1 MRTQERTSTAPVA
14 AQRKT
19 LSRLTAV
26 GAAVLAALA
35 VWAAFEPLGGIE
47 LRAPAPGGTGRT
59 HDVGPLTVLMPS
71 LLASLAGWGL
81 LAVLERFVR
90 RARTVWTVVAI
101 VVLALSLGGPLSATG
116 ISALNQAALA
126 AMHVAVAAA
135 LIPLLVRTSDRA

>member
-14 AQRKT
+14 VERKT
-19 LSRLTAV
+19 RSRLTAV

-35 VWAAFEPLGGIE
+35 VWAAFEPLGGVE
-47 LRAPAPGGTGRT
+47 LRAPAGGAGRT

-90 RARTVWTVVAI
+90 RARTVWTVVAV

>member
-1 MRTQERTSTAPVA
+1 MRSQERTSTAPVA

-19 LSRLTAV
+19 RSRLTAV

-35 VWAAFEPLGGIE
+35 VWAAFEPLGGVE
-47 LRAPAPGGTGRT
+47 LRAPAGGAGRT

-90 RARTVWTVVAI
+90 RARTVWTVVAV